1 MGKYYLG
8 LQSGTQTNF
17 SVVDGSGVIADLD
30 LSGIYLSTTG
40 KAADA
45 DLLDGQDGSY
55 YRNIANITGALT
67 SGSDLLYGDGSGRFA
82 NVTIGSGLLF
92 TGGVLHSTSTGGGGG
107 SFSGSYTGRFSGY
120 IEADSVQFNTGT
132 TGAGT
137 LAVGELEW
145 ADDLGTLQFGLKG
158 GNITHYIGQQLFERV
173 KNQSA
178 STLAKGTVVY
188 VSGAQGNRIVPAP
201 AIATSDITSA
211 TVFGVVAES
220 IPAGSEGFVIQ
231 DGILQRLNTTGF
243 AEGSLLW
250 LSPTISGAIT
260 TTKPIAPNHLV
271 MVGFCVRSHPSAGE
285 IVIKI
290 QNGYEIDE
298 LHNVR
303 ITGVQNGQILA
314 YNSASGVWFN
324 TNITG
329 GANIAIT
336 SNGSGSVTIATT
348 SGSYTG
354 NFVGT
359 ASNADAL
366 DNLDS
371 TYFRDAANLSGKA
384 NLSGLFTG
392 VFYNKQVYED
402 NILIP
407 NGYNSLL
414 VTPVGF
420 SGTLTIES
428 GANLILI

>member
-1 MGKYYLG
+1 MCKYYLG
-8 LQSGTQTNF
+8 LQSGSQTNF

-30 LSGIYLSTTG
+30 LSGIYLSATG

-67 SGSDLLYGDGSGRFA
+67 SGSSILYGDGSGRFA
-82 NVTIGSGLLF
+82 NAIIGSGLLF
-92 TGGVLHSTSTGGGGG
+92 TGGVLHATGVGGGG
-107 SFSGSYTGRFSGY
+107 SFSGSYTGQFSGY
-120 IEADSVQFNTGT
+120 IKADSVQFNTGT

-201 AIATSDITSA
+201 AIATSDTTSA

-220 IPAGSEGFVIQ
+220 IAADSEGFVIQ
-231 DGILQRLNTTGF
+231 DGILQGLNTTGF

-250 LSPTISGAIT
+250 LSPTISGGIT
-260 TTKPIAPNHLV
+260 TTKPTAPDHLV
-271 MVGFCVRSHPSAGE
+271 LVGFCVRSHATVGE
-285 IVIKI
+285 IEVKI

-392 VFYNKQVYED
+392 VFYNKQVYEE